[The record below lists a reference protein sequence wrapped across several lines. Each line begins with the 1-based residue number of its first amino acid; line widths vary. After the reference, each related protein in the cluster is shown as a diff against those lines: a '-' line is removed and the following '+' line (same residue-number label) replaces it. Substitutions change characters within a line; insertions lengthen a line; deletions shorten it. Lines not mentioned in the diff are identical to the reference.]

1 MSDELKLTVESGDQ
15 VDQVIGMAD
24 QAADQAE
31 AAASAQGAASPIRL
45 TLTPEAASNAAAAAV
60 AKAADE
66 ERPQIRPEE
75 VRPAF
80 TPEERKLI
88 EEFAQKIDVT
98 DTNLVFSYG
107 ASAQQQIA
115 GFSDSALKS
124 VQTKDLG
131 EVGDMIAGLVTELRG
146 FTIDEESKGGILG
159 FFKKSVDKLQMM
171 KTRYDHAEVNVGKIV
186 DGLEQHQ
193 VQLLK
198 DIATLDQ
205 LYEQNLSYFKEL
217 SMYIEAGRVRL
228 ASVKAN
234 DLVAA
239 RLKAETSKL
248 PEDAQ
253 AANDLAA
260 KIDRFEKKLHDLELT
275 RNISIQM
282 APQIRLLQ
290 NSNQIMAEKIQSSL
304 VNTIPL
310 WKSQMVLALGMQ
322 HTQSAMEAQRA
333 VTDLTNELLKKNA
346 DKLKMATVETAK
358 ESERGIV
365 DIETLKQTNATLIET
380 MDEVLR
386 IQQEGREKR
395 RSAEVELA
403 SIESQLRAKLLE
415 IRQ

>member
-1 MSDELKLTVESGDQ
+1 MSDEIKLTVETGAPS
-15 VDQVIGMAD
+15 I
-24 QAADQAE
+24 QAAPEQAIAQAAEE
-31 AAASAQGAASPIRL
+31 AAKVTAPITL
-45 TLTPEAASNAAAAAV
+45 TLNPSQVQQPPQAAQEQKPPV
-60 AKAADE
+60 Q
-66 ERPQIRPEE
+66 PQE

-80 TPEERKLI
+80 TPQEQKMI
-88 EEFAQKIDVT
+88 EDFAAKIDVT

-115 GFSDSALKS
+115 SFSDSALKN

-131 EVGDMIAGLVTELRG
+131 EVGDMIGSLVTELKG
-146 FTIDEESKGGILG
+146 FTVDEEESGGIFG
-159 FFKKSVDKLQMM
+159 FFKKSVDKLQLM
-171 KTRYDHAEVNVGKIV
+171 KNRYDHAEVNVNRIV
-186 DGLEQHQ
+186 DGLESHQ

-205 LYEQNLSYFKEL
+205 LYEQNLVYFKEL
-217 SMYIEAGRVRL
+217 SMYIEAGRI
-228 ASVKAN
+228 
-234 DLVAA
+234 
-239 RLKAETSKL
+239 RLKQVREADLAQAQQRAAASGL

-260 KIDRFEKKLHDLELT
+260 KIDRFEKKIHDLELT

-290 NSNQIMAEKIQSSL
+290 NSNQLMAEKIQSSL

-322 HTQSAMEAQRA
+322 HTQDAMEAQRA
-333 VTDLTNELLKKNA
+333 VTDLTNELLRRNA
-346 DKLKMATVETAK
+346 QKLRTATVETAR

-365 DIETLKQTNATLIET
+365 DIETLKQTNASLIQT
-380 MDEVLR
+380 MDEVLA

-395 RSAEVELA
+395 RAAEKELA
-403 SIESQLRAKLLE
+403 AIEGELRAKLLD